1 MDFEN
6 KKATRQSY
14 GEALAEL
21 GRENKDVVVL
31 DADLAGA
38 TKTNIFA
45 KEFPERFFDMGIAEQ
60 DMMATAA
67 GFATCNK
74 IPFASTFAVF
84 ATGRVYDQIRNSI
97 CYPNLNVKICATH
110 AGITVGE
117 DGATHQML
125 EDINLMRGLP
135 NMTVISPSD
144 DTQSKW
150 AVKEAA
156 KIKGP
161 VYIRFGRAATPV
173 IYDESTKFELG
184 KAIQF
189 GEGKRATIFA
199 TGMMVAEALKA
210 KEELEKEGINIR
222 VIDIHTIKPIDKEI
236 IIKSAKETEKLIS
249 IEEHSVIGG
258 LGTAISEVLTDKYPA
273 KLIRMGMKDCFGKSG
288 NAQALLKYFGLTSK
302 EIIEAV
308 KRD

>member
-1 MDFEN
+1 MNFEN

-273 KLIRMGMKDCFGKSG
+273 KLIRMGMRDCFGKSG
-288 NAQALLKYFGLTSK
+288 NAQDLLKYFGLTSK
-302 EIIEAV
+302 EIIEEV